1 MGALERLKL
10 ARELAGTIGTLKSET
25 DVLRRVALAKKVSSL
40 RAILRGEKRNSIDNL
55 DLHAGASTVR
65 VLRDYWDSLKDA
77 PELERARA
85 KQYLQIITRYLASMG
100 SLSKNQDGT
109 HGASGISR
117 LEVALGEVG
126 DGDYG
131 EKVAERQRAQFDE
144 FMSRAPDVES
154 MANSVELAKAQGTL
168 KVIEEAER
176 SVRDQI
182 RAKLQELEESLKEER
197 RLAYGTTPG
206 MSDVDWQARYN
217 AYIEKRRAAAEAIE
231 AEFQPMQDSMKEQ
244 RRQAEMVRN
253 AVGADLKRNVL
264 NASPV
269 THEQA
274 TDWALAQKIES
285 SGMSALK
292 KIGYDPA
299 QCRADMAEFYR
310 LTGGRLSKVRI
321 KASRGRA
328 SAENI
333 HGHKN
338 RTINMGAGFCKRT
351 LFHEL
356 GHHLEADPAVY
367 AAALAFLV
375 KRRESDTVYRLSE
388 LTGLKGYKR
397 DEVAYK
403 DTWFNPY
410 VGKVYS
416 YDVTEVFSMGVES
429 WCDDST
435 LTTRVQNDPEHMKL
449 IAGFMK
455 SPQHP
460 LMGAVKQ
467 VLAQAAETDDEA
479 ADAAVDSLESGLKAL
494 AAGVEFVKRE
504 PPPESER
511 GIYYSEADQA
521 PSPPYWLKGAVY
533 LGAHKELHLWQH
545 PKVRDPATK
554 RQKKGFVLVSYG
566 NTGYVMQWM
575 AAFSMDEAK
584 AIARVWATEGR
595 PRYLTN
601 YKTVQQLAQTLGA
614 A

>member
-10 ARELAGTIGTLKSET
+10 ARELAGTIATLKSES

-40 RAILRGEKRNSIDNL
+40 RAILRGEKRNSIENL
-55 DLHAGASTVR
+55 DLHAGANTVQ
-65 VLRDYWDSLKDA
+65 VLQAYWDGLKDA
-77 PELERARA
+77 PELERMRAAR
-85 KQYLQIITRYLASMG
+85 YLDIITKYVASIG
-100 SLSKNQDGT
+100 KSSSDADGT
-109 HGASGISR
+109 HGANGVGR
-117 LEVALGEVG
+117 LMADVSNVG
-126 DGDYG
+126 DKAPARNRF
-131 EKVAERQRAQFDE
+131 EFDN
-144 FMSRAPDVES
+144 FMSYAPDVES
-154 MANSVELAKAQGTL
+154 MANSVELAKVQGTL

-182 RAKLQELEESLKEER
+182 RAKLQELDESLKEER

-206 MSDVDWQARYN
+206 MADDQWQARYD
-217 AYIEKRRAAAEAIE
+217 AYLAKRRAAAEAIE
-231 AEFQPMQDSMKEQ
+231 ADFKPMQDSFKEQ
-244 RRQAEMVRN
+244 RRHAEMVRD

-310 LTGGRLSKVRI
+310 LTGGRLSKVRL

-328 SAENI
+328 SAEGI

-356 GHHLEADPAVY
+356 GHHLEADPGVY
-367 AAALAFLV
+367 AAARAFLV
-375 KRRESDTVYRLSE
+375 KRRESDTVYKLSQ
-388 LTGLKGYKR
+388 LSGWKGYKSH
-397 DEVAYK
+397 EVAYK
-403 DTWFNPY
+403 DSWFNVY

-416 YDVTEVFSMGVES
+416 YDVTEVMSMGVES

-455 SPQHP
+455 APPHP

-467 VLAQAAETDDEA
+467 VLAQAAETEDEA
-479 ADAAVDSLESGLKAL
+479 NDAAVDTLESGLKAL
-494 AAGVEFVKRE
+494 AAGVEFTPRE
-504 PPPESER
+504 RPESE
-511 GIYYSEADQA
+511 GP
-521 PSPPYWLKGAVY
+521 PSAWASDKPWTPAAPYWLRDATY
-533 LGAHKELHLWQH
+533 LGSFKGIDAWESK
-545 PKVRDPATK
+545 KVRDSTTK
-554 RQKKGFVLVSYG
+554 RLKKGIVLHTYDREDSGRVEYRWLP
-566 NTGYVMQWM
+566 T
-575 AAFSMDEAK
+575 FSLEEAK
-584 AIARVWATEGR
+584 ASARVWAEEGA